1 MYSLIYKVVKIKEIP
16 FGGAKGDVKRNIK
29 ADEG

>member
-16 FGGAKGDVKRNIK
+16 VGGMKKFAGKTIK
-29 ADEG
+29 ADDS